1 MFARMALPKLGGTP
15 AVWNVCMVFYQAL
28 LLAGY
33 TFSHQLA
40 KRFMP
45 RRTTG
50 LQMAIVL
57 AAFFALPIRLPQF
70 QLSPLNDVP
79 TLWLLTLLV
88 VGMGVPF
95 FALTTLSSTL
105 QMWYTGTSHAG
116 RGNPYFLYSASNL
129 GSLLGLLAYP
139 LLIERNLGLSEQ
151 SRLWGWGFV
160 VLMALTTGCAF
171 SLWFAPESRLHDV
184 RKAEET
190 GPQPTRLQELK
201 WLAFAFIP
209 SSLMLAV
216 TTALTTE
223 LPPIPLL
230 WVLPL
235 AIYLLSFILVFAR
248 KRNNSQAAIVG
259 SLPVLLI
266 LMAFMIAS
274 KFVFSPILSTL
285 FYLTMLFFACLA
297 CHGALAI
304 SRPAPTFLTRFYLCV
319 SIGGVLGGFFNAIV
333 APVVFKSIAELPI
346 DLFLLGL
353 AIPLMG
359 LRAQKDS
366 TNKWDLILP
375 AALGLVVA
383 VISVSLRSAPLRTN
397 PILSV
402 AFFATPFIV
411 CFSFS
416 NRPMRFALA
425 LGAILLASGLFIERY
440 GRALLAERSFFG
452 VYRVTEKEGYRQ
464 LIHGTTIHGIQ
475 SMDPARSRE
484 PLSYYSETG
493 PIGQVFRTSAANSQF
508 HEVAVIGLGAG
519 SLACYNALSRQFTF
533 YEIDPTVERI
543 ARNPRYFTFLRDCA
557 PSAKIEIGDAR
568 LSLATSPS
576 HKYDMIVIDAFSSDT
591 VPMHL
596 VTREATELYLDKLA
610 DRGLLAFN
618 ISNRYLDLKPVL
630 GELARN
636 KGLAAIVQ
644 EDSNISSYDQSRGK
658 YGSTWV
664 LLARQ
669 RSDFGTLASQPNWHD
684 IPPGSRLWTDDYSSI
699 AEIIRWN

>member
-1 MFARMALPKLGGTP
+1 
-15 AVWNVCMVFYQAL
+15 
-28 LLAGY
+28 
-33 TFSHQLA
+33 
-40 KRFMP
+40 
-45 RRTTG
+45 
-50 LQMAIVL
+50 
-57 AAFFALPIRLPQF
+57 
-70 QLSPLNDVP
+70 
-79 TLWLLTLLV
+79 
-88 VGMGVPF
+88 
-95 FALTTLSSTL
+95 
-105 QMWYTGTSHAG
+105 
-116 RGNPYFLYSASNL
+116 
-129 GSLLGLLAYP
+129 
-139 LLIERNLGLSEQ
+139 
-151 SRLWGWGFV
+151 
-160 VLMALTTGCAF
+160 
-171 SLWFAPESRLHDV
+171 
-184 RKAEET
+184 
-190 GPQPTRLQELK
+190 
-201 WLAFAFIP
+201 
-209 SSLMLAV
+209 
-216 TTALTTE
+216 
-223 LPPIPLL
+223 
-230 WVLPL
+230 
-235 AIYLLSFILVFAR
+235 
-248 KRNNSQAAIVG
+248 
-259 SLPVLLI
+259 
-266 LMAFMIAS
+266 
-274 KFVFSPILSTL
+274 
-285 FYLTMLFFACLA
+285 
-297 CHGALAI
+297 
-304 SRPAPTFLTRFYLCV
+304 
-319 SIGGVLGGFFNAIV
+319 
-333 APVVFKSIAELPI
+333 
-346 DLFLLGL
+346 
-353 AIPLMG
+353 
-359 LRAQKDS
+359 
-366 TNKWDLILP
+366 
-375 AALGLVVA
+375 
-383 VISVSLRSAPLRTN
+383 
-397 PILSV
+397 
-402 AFFATPFIV
+402 V

-416 NRPMRFALA
+416 NRPIRFALA

-493 PIGQVFRTSAANSQF
+493 PIGQVFRASAANFQF

-533 YEIDPTVERI
+533 YEIDPTVEKI

-596 VTREATELYLDKLA
+596 VTREAIELYLDKLA

-669 RSDFGTLASQPNWHD
+669 RTDFGTLAAQPNWHD
-684 IPPGSRLWTDDYSSI
+684 IPTGSRLWTDDYSSI